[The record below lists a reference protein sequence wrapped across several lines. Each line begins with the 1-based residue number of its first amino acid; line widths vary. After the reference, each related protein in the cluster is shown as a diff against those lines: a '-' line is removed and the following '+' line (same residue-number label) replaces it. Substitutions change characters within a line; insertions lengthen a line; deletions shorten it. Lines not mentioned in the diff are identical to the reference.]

1 MGGYWQLFAFACA
14 CLGAL
19 TAFSYALR
27 PFITS
32 RSKSWPANEDAGT
45 SISAGEL
52 EELIGR
58 AVEAA
63 NAPLHARLDV
73 LEEEL
78 RAAGHSIEGG
88 RKRQLSR
95 GKTVG

>member
-1 MGGYWQLFAFACA
+1 MGYWQLLAFACA
-14 CLGAL
+14 CLGVL
-19 TAFSYALR
+19 TGFSYALR
-27 PFITS
+27 PILTHLARTWS
-32 RSKSWPANEDAGT
+32 GSEEGGV

-63 NAPLHARLDV
+63 NAPLHARLDA

-78 RAAGHSIEGG
+78 RVVDRGLEGG
-88 RKRQLSR
+88 GKRQLTQR
-95 GKTVG
+95 KPVR